1 MMREGFCMK
10 RKPQAGWNA
19 GTVVFRA
26 ALEPLEAAMLPA
38 DERAPRGALK
48 QAKTVWERLE
58 RGDDQR
64 QKIWVR

>member
-1 MMREGFCMK
+1 MK
-10 RKPQAGWNA
+10 RKPQILRNA
-19 GTVVFRA
+19 ANVVFRA

-38 DERAPRGALK
+38 GERAPRGALK
-48 QAKTVWERLE
+48 QAKNVWERLE